1 MKELRRV
8 DWKISADE
16 LKVRRDMR
24 SHRTM
29 SIDPPGCTDVDDAV
43 SVRRV
48 RLPPGGGVNG
58 GGVKTIFGSQTQ
70 TGKYEYAESNSPES
84 DRLDDKFGYEVAVH
98 IADVSHFVKEG
109 SVLDLEARARGTT
122 VYLTDGRIDML
133 PAVLSENLCSLIGG
147 ADRCV
152 YLYIFVC
159 VWAVRMN
166 D

>member
-1 MKELRRV
+1 MKELPRV

-16 LKVRRDMR
+16 LKMRRDMR

-48 RLPPGGGVNG
+48 RLPRGGDVNG
-58 GGVKTIFGSQTQ
+58 AVKKRMGSQTQ
-70 TGKYEYAESNSPES
+70 TGEYEYAESNSPES
-84 DRLDDKFGYEVAVH
+84 DRLDDEFGYEVAVH
-98 IADVSHFVKEG
+98 IADVSHFVEEG

-147 ADRCV
+147 ADR
-152 YLYIFVC
+152 
-159 VWAVRMN
+159 
-166 D
+166 

>member
-1 MKELRRV
+1 MKELPRN
-8 DWKISADE
+8 DWVIPGDE

-48 RLPPGGGVNG
+48 RLLPGGDVNG
-58 GGVKTIFGSQTQ
+58 AVKYNLFAVKHTGSQTLQ
-70 TGKYEYAESNSPES
+70 TGKYEYADDSPES

-98 IADVSHFVKEG
+98 IADVSHFVEEG

-147 ADRCV
+147 ADR
-152 YLYIFVC
+152 
-159 VWAVRMN
+159 
-166 D
+166 

>member
-1 MKELRRV
+1 MKELPRV

-16 LKVRRDMR
+16 LKMRRDMR

-48 RLPPGGGVNG
+48 RLRLPGGGVNLING
-58 GGVKTIFGSQTQ
+58 AVKKRMGSQTQ
-70 TGKYEYAESNSPES
+70 TGEYEYAESNSPES
-84 DRLDDKFGYEVAVH
+84 DCLDDEFGYEVAVH

-147 ADRCV
+147 ADR
-152 YLYIFVC
+152 
-159 VWAVRMN
+159 
-166 D
+166 

>member
-1 MKELRRV
+1 LKELPRV
-8 DWKISADE
+8 DWKISDDE
-16 LKVRRDMR
+16 LNVRRDMR

-48 RLPPGGGVNG
+48 RLPYVDD
-58 GGVKTIFGSQTQ
+58 
-70 TGKYEYAESNSPES
+70 SPES
-84 DRLDDKFGYEVAVH
+84 NCPYEEFGYEVAVH
-98 IADVSHFVKEG
+98 IADVSHFVEEG

-147 ADRCV
+147 ADR
-152 YLYIFVC
+152 
-159 VWAVRMN
+159 
-166 D
+166 

>member
-1 MKELRRV
+1 MKELPRV

-48 RLPPGGGVNG
+48 RLPPRWRSQRGQI
-58 GGVKTIFGSQTQ
+58 KKHMGSQTQ
-70 TGKYEYAESNSPES
+70 TGKYEYADDSPES
-84 DRLDDKFGYEVAVH
+84 DRLDDEFGYEVAVH
-98 IADVSHFVKEG
+98 IADVSHFVEEG

-147 ADRCV
+147 ADR
-152 YLYIFVC
+152 
-159 VWAVRMN
+159 
-166 D
+166 

>member
-1 MKELRRV
+1 V
-8 DWKISADE
+8 IPGDE

-58 GGVKTIFGSQTQ
+58 GGVKRMGSQTQ
-70 TGKYEYAESNSPES
+70 TGKYQYEYADYSPES
-84 DRLDDKFGYEVAVH
+84 DCLDDKVGYEVAVH

-147 ADRCV
+147 ADR
-152 YLYIFVC
+152 
-159 VWAVRMN
+159 
-166 D
+166 

>member
-1 MKELRRV
+1 MPRV
-8 DWKISADE
+8 DWKISGDE
-16 LKVRRDMR
+16 FKMRRDMR

-48 RLPPGGGVNG
+48 RLPPGGGVDG
-58 GGVKTIFGSQTQ
+58 AVKHTGSQTQ
-70 TGKYEYAESNSPES
+70 TGEYEYADDSPES
-84 DRLDDKFGYEVAVH
+84 NCLDDEFGYEVAVH
-98 IADVSHFVKEG
+98 IADVSHFVEEG

-147 ADRCV
+147 ADR
-152 YLYIFVC
+152 
-159 VWAVRMN
+159 
-166 D
+166 

>member
-1 MKELRRV
+1 MKELPRV

-58 GGVKTIFGSQTQ
+58 AVNGGVKHTESQTQ
-70 TGKYEYAESNSPES
+70 TGEYEYADDSPGS

-98 IADVSHFVKEG
+98 IADVSHFVEEG

-147 ADRCV
+147 ADR
-152 YLYIFVC
+152 
-159 VWAVRMN
+159 
-166 D
+166 

>member
-1 MKELRRV
+1 LKELPRN
-8 DWKISADE
+8 DWVIPGDE

-48 RLPPGGGVNG
+48 RLPPGGDVNG
-58 GGVKTIFGSQTQ
+58 GGVKQKHMGSQTQ
-70 TGKYEYAESNSPES
+70 TGKYEYVDDSPES
-84 DRLDDKFGYEVAVH
+84 NCPYEEFGYEVAVH
-98 IADVSHFVKEG
+98 IADVSHFVEEG

-147 ADRCV
+147 ADR
-152 YLYIFVC
+152 
-159 VWAVRMN
+159 
-166 D
+166 

>member
-1 MKELRRV
+1 MKELPRV

-16 LKVRRDMR
+16 LKMRRDMR

-48 RLPPGGGVNG
+48 RLRLPGGGVNLING
-58 GGVKTIFGSQTQ
+58 AVKKRMGSQTQ
-70 TGKYEYAESNSPES
+70 TGEYEYADDSPES

-147 ADRCV
+147 ADR
-152 YLYIFVC
+152 
-159 VWAVRMN
+159 
-166 D
+166 

>member
-1 MKELRRV
+1 
-8 DWKISADE
+8 
-16 LKVRRDMR
+16 MR

-48 RLPPGGGVNG
+48 RLPPGGDVNG
-58 GGVKTIFGSQTQ
+58 AVKKYSHTGSQTQ
-70 TGKYEYAESNSPES
+70 TGKYEYADDSSES
-84 DRLDDKFGYEVAVH
+84 DRLDDEFGYEVAVH
-98 IADVSHFVKEG
+98 IADVSHFVEEG

-147 ADRCV
+147 ADR
-152 YLYIFVC
+152 
-159 VWAVRMN
+159 
-166 D
+166 

>member
-1 MKELRRV
+1 M
-8 DWKISADE
+8 IPADE

-48 RLPPGGGVNG
+48 RLPPGGGVI
-58 GGVKTIFGSQTQ
+58 GGVKHIIQKHMGSQTQ
-70 TGKYEYAESNSPES
+70 TGEYEYAAYSPES
-84 DRLDDKFGYEVAVH
+84 SNRPDDEFGYEVAVH
-98 IADVSHFVKEG
+98 IADVSHFVEEG

-147 ADRCV
+147 ADR
-152 YLYIFVC
+152 
-159 VWAVRMN
+159 
-166 D
+166 

>member
-1 MKELRRV
+1 
-8 DWKISADE
+8 
-16 LKVRRDMR
+16 MR

-48 RLPPGGGVNG
+48 RLPPGGGVDG
-58 GGVKTIFGSQTQ
+58 AVKRMGSQTQ
-70 TGKYEYAESNSPES
+70 TGEYEYADDSPES
-84 DRLDDKFGYEVAVH
+84 NCLDYEFGYEVAVH

-147 ADRCV
+147 ADR
-152 YLYIFVC
+152 
-159 VWAVRMN
+159 
-166 D
+166 

>member
-1 MKELRRV
+1 MKELPRV

-16 LKVRRDMR
+16 LKMRRDMR

-58 GGVKTIFGSQTQ
+58 AVKSIFKHTGSKKTQ
-70 TGKYEYAESNSPES
+70 TGKYEYAESNSSES
-84 DRLDDKFGYEVAVH
+84 NYCLDDEFGYEVAVH

-147 ADRCV
+147 ADR
-152 YLYIFVC
+152 
-159 VWAVRMN
+159 
-166 D
+166 

>member
-1 MKELRRV
+1 M
-8 DWKISADE
+8 IPGDE
-16 LKVRRDMR
+16 LKMRRDMR

-70 TGKYEYAESNSPES
+70 TGKYEYADYSPES
-84 DRLDDKFGYEVAVH
+84 DCPDDEFGYEVAVH

-147 ADRCV
+147 ADR
-152 YLYIFVC
+152 
-159 VWAVRMN
+159 
-166 D
+166 

>member
-1 MKELRRV
+1 M
-8 DWKISADE
+8 IPGDE
-16 LKVRRDMR
+16 LKMRRDMR

-48 RLPPGGGVNG
+48 RLESNGGVNG
-58 GGVKTIFGSQTQ
+58 AVKVKHTGSQTQ
-70 TGKYEYAESNSPES
+70 TGKYEYADDSPES
-84 DRLDDKFGYEVAVH
+84 DRLDDQFGYEVAVH
-98 IADVSHFVKEG
+98 IADVSHFVEEG

-147 ADRCV
+147 ADR
-152 YLYIFVC
+152 
-159 VWAVRMN
+159 
-166 D
+166 

>member
-1 MKELRRV
+1 MKELPRV
-8 DWKISADE
+8 DWKISGDE
-16 LKVRRDMR
+16 FKMRRDMR

-48 RLPPGGGVNG
+48 RLPRGGDVNG
-58 GGVKTIFGSQTQ
+58 AVKKRMGSQTQ
-70 TGKYEYAESNSPES
+70 TGEYEYAESNSPES
-84 DRLDDKFGYEVAVH
+84 DCLDDKFGYEVAVH

-122 VYLTDGRIDML
+122 VYLTDSRIDML

-147 ADRCV
+147 ADR
-152 YLYIFVC
+152 
-159 VWAVRMN
+159 
-166 D
+166 

>member
-1 MKELRRV
+1 MKELPRN
-8 DWKISADE
+8 DWVIPADE

-29 SIDPPGCTDVDDAV
+29 SIDPPGSTDVDDAV

-48 RLPPGGGVNG
+48 RLPLPGGGVNG
-58 GGVKTIFGSQTQ
+58 GGVKRGSQTQ
-70 TGKYEYAESNSPES
+70 TGEYEYADDSPES
-84 DRLDDKFGYEVAVH
+84 NCLDDEFGYEVAVH

-122 VYLTDGRIDML
+122 VYLTDSRIDML

-147 ADRCV
+147 ADR
-152 YLYIFVC
+152 
-159 VWAVRMN
+159 
-166 D
+166 

>member
-1 MKELRRV
+1 M
-8 DWKISADE
+8 IPGDE

-70 TGKYEYAESNSPES
+70 TGKYEYADYSPES
-84 DRLDDKFGYEVAVH
+84 NRLDDEFGYEVAVH
-98 IADVSHFVKEG
+98 IADVSHFVEEG

>member
-1 MKELRRV
+1 MKELPRV
-8 DWKISADE
+8 DWKISSDE

-48 RLPPGGGVNG
+48 RLPPGGDVDRAIKHMGGGVNG
-58 GGVKTIFGSQTQ
+58 GGVKHMGSQTQ
-70 TGKYEYAESNSPES
+70 TGEYEYADDSPES

-98 IADVSHFVKEG
+98 IADVSHFVEEG

-147 ADRCV
+147 ADR
-152 YLYIFVC
+152 
-159 VWAVRMN
+159 
-166 D
+166 

>member
-1 MKELRRV
+1 MKELPRV

-16 LKVRRDMR
+16 LKMRRDMR

-48 RLPPGGGVNG
+48 RLRLPGGGVNLING
-58 GGVKTIFGSQTQ
+58 AVKKRMGSQTQ
-70 TGKYEYAESNSPES
+70 TGEYEYADDSPES
-84 DRLDDKFGYEVAVH
+84 DCLDDEFGYEVAVH
-98 IADVSHFVKEG
+98 IADVSHFVEEG

-147 ADRCV
+147 ADR
-152 YLYIFVC
+152 
-159 VWAVRMN
+159 
-166 D
+166 

>member
-1 MKELRRV
+1 
-8 DWKISADE
+8 
-16 LKVRRDMR
+16 MR

-58 GGVKTIFGSQTQ
+58 GGVKRMGSQTQ
-70 TGKYEYAESNSPES
+70 TGKYQYEYADYSPES
-84 DRLDDKFGYEVAVH
+84 DCLDDKFGYEVAVH
-98 IADVSHFVKEG
+98 IADVSHFVEEG

-147 ADRCV
+147 ADR
-152 YLYIFVC
+152 
-159 VWAVRMN
+159 
-166 D
+166 